1 MKGILILY
9 IRTLL
14 VYILLVVNFLSQ
26 VIFLFPLFLGMVLY
40 ANEVETKKKIPE
52 IKKLSTTYTSL
63 LLTRVLL
70 QVTFNKIIKI
80 SESHLTT

>member
-1 MKGILILY
+1 MKGVLILY

-14 VYILLVVNFLSQ
+14 VYILLVVNFLSP

-80 SESHLTT
+80 SEIHLTT